1 LPYFSQKY
9 FEKMSNV
16 NEQRES
22 DIEFLRQMCCYI
34 TTDPYDILDH
44 RLAYYKMEGNSD
56 DDYNIHK
63 SHLEKEL
70 CDYLKRM
77 YPLISASIYDL
88 DKAYNELSN
97 AICSIDHPQDM
108 ELRTLLHTAYSE
120 MNELRKE
127 GKNIKLWR
135 VENKSLYGKIK
146 YICFLLLTNPYSVIH
161 I

>member
-1 LPYFSQKY
+1 
-9 FEKMSNV
+9 MANA

-22 DIEFLRQMCCYI
+22 DIQYLRQLCCYI

-63 SHLEKEL
+63 SNLEKEL
-70 CDYLKRM
+70 CDYLNAT

-97 AICSIDHPQDM
+97 AIGQVDHPQDM
-108 ELRTLLHTAYSE
+108 EIRTLLRTAYSE

-127 GKNIKLWR
+127 GRHIKLWR

-146 YICFLLLTNPYSVIH
+146 YICFLLLTNPYSIIH